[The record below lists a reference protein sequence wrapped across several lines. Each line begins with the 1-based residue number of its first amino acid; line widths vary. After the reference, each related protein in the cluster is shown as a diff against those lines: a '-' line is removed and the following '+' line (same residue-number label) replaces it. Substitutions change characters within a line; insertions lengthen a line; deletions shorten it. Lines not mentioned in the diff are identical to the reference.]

1 MLRVLPRVASVHLQ
15 ASIVC
20 LDVPATSWRGCGV
33 ACDQSVCCHADCRQM
48 RSRCYQEGHVDASR
62 QSKPS
67 IGRMEV
73 RDGVLRSLR
82 NGGLALVD
90 AAGNTV
96 DTWGQSVI
104 VVADGIPALSSA
116 NPIWIQPLK

>member
-73 RDGVLRSLR
+73 RDGVLRKSSKWWSR
-82 NGGLALVD
+82 S
-90 AAGNTV
+90 AGNTV

>member
-1 MLRVLPRVASVHLQ
+1 MSQRPHGVGAVSPVISQYAATLIAVRCGPDAIKKVMSTHQDNPNPA
-15 ASIVC
+15 
-20 LDVPATSWRGCGV
+20 LDGWKL
-33 ACDQSVCCHADCRQM
+33 
-48 RSRCYQEGHVDASR
+48 E
-62 QSKPS
+62 
-67 IGRMEV
+67 MEFFA
-73 RDGVLRSLR
+73 SLR